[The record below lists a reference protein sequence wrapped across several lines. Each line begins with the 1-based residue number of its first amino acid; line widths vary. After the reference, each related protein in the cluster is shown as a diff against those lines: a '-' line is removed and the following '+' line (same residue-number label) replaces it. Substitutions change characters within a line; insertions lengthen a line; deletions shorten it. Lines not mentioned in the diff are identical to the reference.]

1 MEIDYYTA
9 VLYKQFCE
17 TRGYVC
23 NFKEIITGSNEL
35 VLKEFKEWITSIPTE
50 EYYEYLEFLGYHNLD
65 GAVEINK
72 GKYDTITNNKNMF
85 VVSPFNYTL
94 GIENS
99 RLYISDGMIFVK
111 KGNKLFVPEEKKIL
125 VTHNPYNDSNILKWS
140 SIQKRGEHDISIGFY
155 GLTSDENY
163 KSRVELSKI
172 LLKHMNDECE
182 LDYELDN
189 DKYFISLN
197 SKSKKL
203 NLRLH
208 K

>member
-17 TRGYVC
+17 TRGYIC
-23 NFKEIITGSNEL
+23 DFKEIISGSNEL
-35 VLKEFKEWITSIPTE
+35 ILKEFKEWITSIPTE

-99 RLYISDGMIFVK
+99 
-111 KGNKLFVPEEKKIL
+111 
-125 VTHNPYNDSNILKWS
+125 
-140 SIQKRGEHDISIGFY
+140 
-155 GLTSDENY
+155 
-163 KSRVELSKI
+163 
-172 LLKHMNDECE
+172 LLD
-182 LDYELDN
+182 
-189 DKYFISLN
+189 
-197 SKSKKL
+197 
-203 NLRLH
+203 
-208 K
+208 